1 MDIRATKLLSGV
13 TTTHS
18 VVREPVLAGREVEAV
33 PPEAKLQ
40 PERPVVKDPRDPQEA
55 VSEHLGDYLRSSD
68 RDLEFRVDGGTH
80 ATVITVRNGETG
92 DIVRQIPNETALRL
106 MRLLNAEPGTLV
118 DLTA

>member
-1 MDIRATKLLSGV
+1 MDIRAIKLLSGV
-13 TTTHS
+13 TTTQT
-18 VVREPVLAGREVEAV
+18 VVREPVVAGRAVEPV
-33 PPEAKLQ
+33 PPVAKIQ
-40 PERPVVKDPRDPQEA
+40 PERPAVQDQRDAQAA

-68 RDLEFRVDGGTH
+68 RDLEFRVDSGTH

-106 MRLLNAEPGTLV
+106 MRLLNAESGTLV